1 MSEST
6 RTEAEKYLPER
17 FVFRRLARV
26 QLKGRNKPLEVH
38 ELVGLRKDADE
49 KVLGTFEEFE
59 KGLDLFRNS
68 EFAEAKKIFQSVL
81 ERIPHDG
88 PSKTYISLCESYEKN
103 PPSNDWRGVYVQES
117 K

>member
-1 MSEST
+1 
-6 RTEAEKYLPER
+6 
-17 FVFRRLARV
+17 
-26 QLKGRNKPLEVH
+26 
-38 ELVGLRKDADE
+38 VGLRKDADE

-81 ERIPHDG
+81 ERIPQDG

-103 PPSNDWRGVYVQES
+103 PPANDWRGVYVQES